1 VTLWSGRFA
10 EGPSKILWDYTAD
23 KIDRRLLLD
32 DIFGSLAQ
40 AKMLGHVGL
49 VTTKE
54 SEMLVEGLRVIE
66 ADAVAGSFEFF
77 DSDEDVHSAVERRL
91 IELIGPLG
99 GKLHTGRSRNDQ
111 IALDIRLYLGRM
123 CDERIE
129 QLRALATVMVNTA
142 ESVGETVIPSF
153 THLQQAQAIPLAHHL
168 LAYAWMFLRDADRIG
183 DASRRIKVSP
193 LGAGASGGSSLPLDP
208 EFSTKQLGWDTT
220 FTNSID
226 AIASRDAVAEYTF
239 ACTQSMIHLSRL
251 AEELVLWTTT
261 EFGWATYGDDVTTGS
276 SAMPQKKN
284 PDIAEL
290 ARGRGGKAIGEL
302 TTMLAIQK
310 GLPMAYNRDLQE
322 DKAAVFAV
330 DDLLSGT
337 IVAVGALVESAI
349 FNPPEPSAWVCSLD
363 LAEVLVERG
372 VPFREAHEQVGV
384 VIRALIEDGR
394 DMSQT
399 TLADLQMVDNRW
411 VEADL
416 GVLTA
421 EASVRRRRSPGGGSF
436 ESVQHQISALRSTL
450 S

>member
-1 VTLWSGRFA
+1 MTLWSGRFS

-23 KIDRRLLLD
+23 QIDRRLLID

-49 VTTKE
+49 LSSDE
-54 SEMLVEGLRVIE
+54 SSVLVEGLHAIE
-66 ADAVAGSFEFF
+66 AEAIAGNFVFTEG
-77 DSDEDVHSAVERRL
+77 DEDVHSAVERRL

-123 CDERIE
+123 ADERIQ
-129 QLRALATVMVNTA
+129 QLRALATVMVDKA
-142 ESVGETVIPSF
+142 DSVGETVIPSF

-168 LAYAWMFLRDADRIG
+168 LAYAWMFLRDAARIS
-183 DASRRIKVSP
+183 DASKRIKVSP
-193 LGAGASGGSSLPLDP
+193 LGAGASGGSSLPIDP
-208 EFSTKQLGWDTT
+208 EFSTKQLGWDST
-220 FTNSID
+220 FSNSID
-226 AIASRDAVAEYTF
+226 AIASRDAVAEYAF

-251 AEELVLWTTT
+251 SEELVLWTTT
-261 EFGWATYGDDVTTGS
+261 EFGWATYGDNVTTGS

-302 TTMLAIQK
+302 TTLLAIQK

-337 IVAVGALVESAI
+337 IAAVGALVESAI
-349 FNPPEPSAWVCSLD
+349 FNPPEPGAWVCSLD

-372 VPFREAHEQVGV
+372 VPFREAHELVGA
-384 VIRALIEDGR
+384 VITALIADGR

-399 TLADLQMVDNRW
+399 TLLDLQTVDDRW

-416 GVLTA
+416 SVLTP
-421 EASVRRRRSPGGGSF
+421 EASVRRRQSPGGGSF
-436 ESVQHQISALRSTL
+436 ESVQHQIAVLRSALG
-450 S
+450 

>member
-1 VTLWSGRFA
+1 
-10 EGPSKILWDYTAD
+10 
-23 KIDRRLLLD
+23 
-32 DIFGSLAQ
+32 
-40 AKMLGHVGL
+40 
-49 VTTKE
+49 
-54 SEMLVEGLRVIE
+54 
-66 ADAVAGSFEFF
+66 
-77 DSDEDVHSAVERRL
+77 
-91 IELIGPLG
+91 
-99 GKLHTGRSRNDQ
+99 
-111 IALDIRLYLGRM
+111 
-123 CDERIE
+123 
-129 QLRALATVMVNTA
+129 
-142 ESVGETVIPSF
+142 
-153 THLQQAQAIPLAHHL
+153 
-168 LAYAWMFLRDADRIG
+168 
-183 DASRRIKVSP
+183 
-193 LGAGASGGSSLPLDP
+193 
-208 EFSTKQLGWDTT
+208 
-220 FTNSID
+220 
-226 AIASRDAVAEYTF
+226 
-239 ACTQSMIHLSRL
+239 
-251 AEELVLWTTT
+251 VLWTTT

-372 VPFREAHEQVGV
+372 VPFREAHEQVGML
-384 VIRALIEDGR
+384 IRALIRGGR

-399 TLADLQMVDNRW
+399 TFADLQMVDNRW

-416 GVLTA
+416 GVLTP

-436 ESVQHQISALRSTL
+436 ESVQQQISALRSTL